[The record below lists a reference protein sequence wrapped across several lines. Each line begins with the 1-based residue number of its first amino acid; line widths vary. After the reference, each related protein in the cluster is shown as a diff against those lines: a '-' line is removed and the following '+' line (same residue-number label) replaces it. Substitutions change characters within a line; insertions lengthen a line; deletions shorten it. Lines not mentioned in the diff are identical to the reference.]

1 MSLKSFSN
9 DVQSFGEGFAEGF
22 KQGINEVEKA
32 YESAFSSI
40 ASWFK
45 GNIKSA
51 QPSQLSKP
59 IDNTEHPEVSKPIN
73 IKVSEYD
80 HTSHPELSIE
90 PLEQHAHD
98 IF

>member
-1 MSLKSFSN
+1 MSIESFSN
-9 DVQSFGEGFAEGF
+9 DVQSFGEGFVEGF
-22 KQGINEVEKA
+22 KQGINEVGKA

-59 IDNTEHPEVSKPIN
+59 MDNTEYPE
-73 IKVSEYD
+73 VSEYD
-80 HTSHPELSIE
+80 HTSHLVPDGNVE
-90 PLEQHAHD
+90 PNAND
-98 IF
+98 IL